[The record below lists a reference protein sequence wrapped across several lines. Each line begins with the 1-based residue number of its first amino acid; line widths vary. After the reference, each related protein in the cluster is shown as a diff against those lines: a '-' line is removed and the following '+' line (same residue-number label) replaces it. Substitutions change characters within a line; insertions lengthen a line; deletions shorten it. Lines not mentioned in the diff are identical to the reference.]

1 MAQLSPAL
9 KQATPVQVARGEGV
23 HLYDTDGR
31 RYLDFTAGIGV
42 TSTGH
47 CHPRVVA
54 AAQEQ
59 VATLIHGQYTT
70 VMHQP
75 LLRLAERLGDVLP
88 PALDSVFFLN
98 SGSEAVEA
106 SVRLARHATGRP
118 LVVAFD
124 GGFHGRTMGAAAL
137 TTSGSK
143 IRAGIGPLMGGV
155 AFAPFPYAFR
165 YGWDEEETVRFCL
178 RELDRLLITAAPA
191 SDVAAFMIEP
201 VLGEGGYVP
210 TPPSFLAGLRERAD
224 AHGILLIADE
234 VQTGFGRTGRFWGH
248 QHADGLTPDILV
260 TAKGLA
266 SGFPLS
272 GIAAPRAIMEKA
284 WPGSQGGTY
293 GGNAVAC
300 AAALATL
307 DVIQEEGLV
316 ANAADQGVRLLEG
329 AAEGGGRPPR
339 HRRRP
344 WAGPDGGQRVL
355 HARRSA
361 RHGRGHPRA
370 RGGRRAGAAA
380 AHLRPGRE
388 RGADDPAAGRHRRP
402 GGRGGGPLGGGG
414 ASGRA
419 LTLRRRPPPRR
430 SVARH
435 VRRPRPTPGS
445 RAAAGAPTG

>member
-1 MAQLSPAL
+1 MARLSPAL

-23 HLYDTDGR
+23 HLYDLDGR

-88 PALDSVFFLN
+88 TGLDSVFFMN

-106 SVRLARHATGRP
+106 SVRLARQATGRP
-118 LVVAFD
+118 LVIAFD

-137 TTSGSK
+137 TTSGAK

-165 YGWDEEETVRFCL
+165 YGWNEEETVAFCL
-178 RELDRLLITAAPA
+178 RELDRLLVTAAPA
-191 SDVAAFMIEP
+191 ADVAAFVIEP

-210 TPPSFLAGLRERAD
+210 TPPAFLAGLRERAD
-224 AHGILLIADE
+224 AQGILLIADE
-234 VQTGFGRTGRFWGH
+234 VQTGFGRTGKFWGH
-248 QHADGLTPDILV
+248 QHAEGATPDILI

-272 GIAAPRAIMEKA
+272 GIAAGEELMAKA

-307 DVIQEEGLV
+307 DVIDEEGLA
-316 ANAADQGVRLLEG
+316 ANAERLGARLLTG
-329 AAEGGGRPPR
+329 LRDRASGHPAVAEVR
-339 HRRRP
+339 
-344 WAGPDGGQRVL
+344 
-355 HARRSA
+355 
-361 RHGRGHPRA
+361 GRGMMVGIEFA
-370 RGGRRAGAAA
+370 DG
-380 AHLRPGRE
+380 E
-388 RGADDPAAGRHRRP
+388 RLA
-402 GGRGGGPLGGGG
+402 
-414 ASGRA
+414 
-419 LTLRRRPPPRR
+419 
-430 SVARH
+430 
-435 VRRPRPTPGS
+435 PRPNLAKGLLAHALAQNLLLLSCGMHGQVVRVIPPLVTS
-445 RAAAGAPTG
+445 EEEIDRAVSIIGDGLAVIGA